1 MSKYKKFIKLLDE
14 YNNTEIL
21 NKSSANTLNKLITND
36 YNNTYPTYFNP
47 YLISN
52 VQHNV
57 LDSDIHNILMGSH
70 FPQINLSNS
79 LSQYALWQK
88 SADVT
93 NELDLNGILSNTPR
107 IEKTKTCH
115 IDVSVNS
122 IQDLLSIVDNHSFQS
137 DTEYNIDLEIL
148 HKIKPEL
155 TSLNNMIGMDIM
167 KHSVVNQLLYF
178 IQNLHL
184 GNKVGD
190 FKHTVIYGP
199 PGTGKTE
206 VARIIGQMYSKIGI
220 LKNNIFR
227 KVTRNDLIAGYLG
240 QTAIKTKQVI
250 NDCLGGVLFIDEAY
264 ALASPDHNDS
274 FSKECLDILC
284 EALSEHKDDL
294 MVIIA
299 GYESELNTSFF
310 GSNPGLTSRFIW
322 RFSMQPYTMTEL
334 NQIFNKMVLDQ
345 EWTLDETMNLPDK
358 WFADRKDNFAN
369 YGRDIDALI
378 TYTKIAHGRR
388 IYGNTSANKKC
399 ITLTDLNA
407 GYKHYSDNKQNKQES
422 NAVFGLYV

>member
-1 MSKYKKFIKLLDE
+1 MSKYKNFIKLLDE
-14 YNNTEIL
+14 YNNTETL
-21 NKSSANTLNKLITND
+21 NKSSANVINKLITND
-36 YNNTYPTYFNP
+36 YNNTYPSYFNP
-47 YLISN
+47 YSISN
-52 VQHNV
+52 IQSNV
-57 LDSDIHNILMGSH
+57 LNNDIHNSSIGLH
-70 FPQINLSNS
+70 FPPINISNALSP
-79 LSQYALWQK
+79 YALWQE
-88 SADVT
+88 SVDVT
-93 NELDLNGILSNTPR
+93 NELDLNGIITNTPI
-107 IEKTKTCH
+107 IEKNKTCH

-122 IQDLLSIVDNHSFQS
+122 INDLLSIVDTHSFQP
-137 DTEYNIDLEIL
+137 DTEYNIDLEVL

-155 TSLNNMIGMDIM
+155 TLLNNMIGMDTI
-167 KHSVVNQLLYF
+167 KHSVVNQLIYF
-178 IQNLHL
+178 IQNLHV

-190 FKHTVIYGP
+190 FKHTVIYGA

-206 VARIIGQMYSKIGI
+206 VARIIGQMYSKIGV
-220 LKNNIFR
+220 LKNNTFR

-264 ALASPDHNDS
+264 SLASADHSDS

-299 GYESELNTSFF
+299 GYENELNKSFF
-310 GSNPGLTSRFIW
+310 GANPGLTSRFIW

-334 NQIFNKMVLDQ
+334 NKIFNKMVLDQ
-345 EWTLDETMNLPDK
+345 EWSLDEKLILPDK
-358 WFADRKDNFAN
+358 WFADRKDNFTN
-369 YGRDIDALI
+369 YGRDIEALI

-399 ITLTDLNA
+399 ITLVDLNA
-407 GYKHYSDNKQNKQES
+407 GYTQFSDNKQKKEEATS
-422 NAVFGLYV
+422 VFGLYV

>member
-1 MSKYKKFIKLLDE
+1 MSKYKNFIKLLDE
-14 YNNTEIL
+14 YNNTETL
-21 NKSSANTLNKLITND
+21 NKSSANVINKLITND
-36 YNNTYPTYFNP
+36 YNNTYPSYFNP
-47 YLISN
+47 YSISN
-52 VQHNV
+52 IQSNV
-57 LDSDIHNILMGSH
+57 LNNDIHNSSIGLH
-70 FPQINLSNS
+70 FPPINISNTLSP
-79 LSQYALWQK
+79 YALWQE
-88 SADVT
+88 SVDVT
-93 NELDLNGILSNTPR
+93 KELDLNGIITNTPR
-107 IEKTKTCH
+107 IEKNKTCH

-122 IQDLLSIVDNHSFQS
+122 INDLLTIVDTHSFQP

-155 TSLNNMIGMDIM
+155 TLLNNMIGMDTM

-178 IQNLHL
+178 IQNLHV

-206 VARIIGQMYSKIGI
+206 VARIIGQMYSKIGM

-264 ALASPDHNDS
+264 SLASADHSDS

-299 GYESELNTSFF
+299 GYENELNKSFF
-310 GSNPGLTSRFIW
+310 GANPGLTSRFIW

-334 NQIFNKMVLDQ
+334 NKIFNKMVLDQ
-345 EWTLDETMNLPDK
+345 EWSLDEKLILPDK
-358 WFADRKDNFAN
+358 WFADRKDNFTN
-369 YGRDIDALI
+369 YGRDIEALI

-399 ITLTDLNA
+399 ITLVDLNA
-407 GYKHYSDNKQNKQES
+407 GYTQFSDNKQKKEEATS
-422 NAVFGLYV
+422 VFGLYV

>member
-14 YNNTEIL
+14 YNNTETL
-21 NKSSANTLNKLITND
+21 NKPSANAMNKLITND

-47 YLISN
+47 YLMSN

-57 LDSDIHNILMGSH
+57 LDNDIYNNSIGLH
-70 FPQINLSNS
+70 FPPINISNS

-88 SADVT
+88 SVDVT
-93 NELDLNGILSNTPR
+93 NELDLNGIITNTPR

-122 IQDLLSIVDNHSFQS
+122 IHDLLNIVDTHSFQL
-137 DTEYNIDLEIL
+137 DTEYNIDLEVL

-155 TSLNNMIGMDIM
+155 TLLNNMIGMDTL

-178 IQNLHL
+178 IQNLHV

-220 LKNNIFR
+220 LKKNTFR

-264 ALASPDHNDS
+264 SLASADHSDS

-299 GYESELNTSFF
+299 GYENELNSSFF
-310 GSNPGLTSRFIW
+310 GANPGLTSRFIW
-322 RFSMQPYTMTEL
+322 RFSMQPYTMNEL
-334 NQIFNKMVLDQ
+334 NKIFNKMVLDQ
-345 EWTLDETMNLPDK
+345 EWSLDEKLNLPDK
-358 WFADRKDNFAN
+358 WFADRKDNFKN
-369 YGRDIDALI
+369 CGRDIEALI

-388 IYGNTSANKKC
+388 IYGNVSANKKC
-399 ITLTDLNA
+399 ITLDDLNA
-407 GYKHYSDNKQNKQES
+407 GYKQFSANKQKKEETTT
-422 NAVFGLYV
+422 VFGLYV

>member
-14 YNNTEIL
+14 YNNSETL
-21 NKSSANTLNKLITND
+21 NKSSSNTLNKLIIND
-36 YNNTYPTYFNP
+36 YNNTYPSYFNP
-47 YLISN
+47 YLMSN
-52 VQHNV
+52 AQHNV
-57 LDSDIHNILMGSH
+57 LNNDIHNHSLGLY
-70 FPQINLSNS
+70 FPSLNISES

-88 SADVT
+88 STDVT
-93 NELDLNGILSNTPR
+93 NELDIGVITNTPR

-115 IDVSVNS
+115 IDVSINS
-122 IQDLLSIVDNHSFQS
+122 IQDLLNIVDTYTVKL
-137 DTEYNIDLEIL
+137 DTEYNIDLEVL

-155 TSLNNMIGMDIM
+155 TSLNNMIGMDTM

-178 IQNLHL
+178 IQNLHI

-220 LKNNIFR
+220 LKKNIFR

-264 ALASPDHNDS
+264 SLASADHNDS

-299 GYESELNTSFF
+299 GYENELNNSFF
-310 GSNPGLTSRFIW
+310 GANPGLRSRFIW
-322 RFSMQPYTMTEL
+322 RFSMQPYTMSEL

-345 EWTLDETMNLPDK
+345 EWTLEGTSQLPDK
-358 WFADRKDNFAN
+358 WFADRKDHFTN
-369 YGRDIDALI
+369 YGRDIEALI

-388 IYGNTSANKKC
+388 IYGNTAANKKC
-399 ITLTDLNA
+399 ITLADLNA
-407 GYKHYSDNKQNKQES
+407 GYKQYSENKEKKGDVTT
-422 NAVFGLYV
+422 VFGLYV

>member
-1 MSKYKKFIKLLDE
+1 MSKYKNFIKLLDE
-14 YNNTEIL
+14 YNNQE
-21 NKSSANTLNKLITND
+21 TLNNSSINDINKIITTDFNS
-36 YNNTYPTYFNP
+36 TYSNYFNP
-47 YLISN
+47 YSIINTQSN
-52 VQHNV
+52 VLNT
-57 LDSDIHNILMGSH
+57 NIQPVSLGLNC
-70 FPQINLSNS
+70 PVINIPSP

-88 SADVT
+88 SVDVT
-93 NELDLNGILSNTPR
+93 NEIGFNGLTNIPK
-107 IEKTKTCH
+107 IEKTKTCI

-122 IQDLLSIVDNHSFQS
+122 INDLLNIINTHSFQL
-137 DTEYNIDLEIL
+137 DTEYNIDLEVL
-148 HKIKPEL
+148 HKIKPDL
-155 TSLNNMIGMDIM
+155 VLLNNMIGMDTM
-167 KHSVVNQLLYF
+167 KHSILNQLLYF
-178 IQNLHL
+178 IQNLHV
-184 GNKVGD
+184 GNKVSD

-220 LKNNIFR
+220 LKKNIFR

-264 ALASPDHNDS
+264 SLASNDHTDS

-284 EALSEHKDDL
+284 ESLSEHKADL

-299 GYESELNTSFF
+299 GYENELNKSFF
-310 GSNPGLTSRFIW
+310 GANQGLESRFIW

-334 NQIFNKMVLDQ
+334 NQIFNKIVLDQ
-345 EWTLDETMNLPDK
+345 EWSLDNTLILPDK

-369 YGRDIDALI
+369 YGRDIEALI

-388 IYGNTSANKKC
+388 IYGNSTAIKKC
-399 ITLTDLNA
+399 ITIDDLNS
-407 GYKHYSDNKQNKQES
+407 GYKQFSENKQKKDSSS
-422 NAVFGLYV
+422 NVFGLYV